1 MKIPKW
7 LPLTLAFLFVATRS
21 LGALVKFKPGVVL
34 NLQPDM
40 ARALPAIEQAHA
52 DAGIIRGAII
62 TSGTDGEHME
72 GSLHYV
78 GLAVDLRTRDLT
90 PVEVAKL
97 AVALRKRLNGGATV
111 DTPYNVV
118 VETQH
123 IHVEYDPK

>member
-7 LPLTLAFLFVATRS
+7 LPLSLAFLFVATRS
-21 LGALVKFKPGVVL
+21 LGATVKFKPGVTL
-34 NLQPDM
+34 NLQPAM
-40 ARALPAIEQAHA
+40 SRALPLIELAHT
-52 DAGIIRGAII
+52 DAGITRGAII
-62 TSGTDGEHME
+62 TSGTDGEHMA

-90 PVEVAKL
+90 PVEVSKL
-97 AVALRKRLNGGATV
+97 VAALRKRLNGGATV

-118 VETQH
+118 VESEH